1 MVCFTIIFR
10 CQQYCQEE
18 GYSFA
23 GVTYGT
29 KCFCGNEQPAPEYL
43 LPESKCDLPCV
54 HNGNEDPTKL
64 PLEGEENAT
73 CGGRYLDTIDGV
85 RQWVDAVNMYKIS
98 ACL

>member
-10 CQQYCQEE
+10 CQQYCQEK
-18 GYSFA
+18 GYSIA

-29 KCFCGNEQPAPEYL
+29 VCWCGNEQPAQEYL
-43 LPESKCDLPCV
+43 IPESKCDWPCV
-54 HNGNEDPTKL
+54 HNGNPL
-64 PLEGEENAT
+64 PGEENAI

-85 RQWVDAVNMYKIS
+85 QQWVDALNMYEVS